1 MKPLDVKSDSYCEYS
16 NASNLKKIKI
26 GDLVRILKYKDI
38 FAKGYN
44 PNWSEE
50 DFVTSKI
57 KNTVPQIYV
66 IRDVK
71 GEEIVGTFYKKE
83 LQETNQKE
91 FRIEKVIERKGN
103 NLHFKWKGYDNYFN
117 IWIDENDKNMIKM
130 IKISYKNHSIL
141 SQTI

>member
-1 MKPLDVKSDSYCEYS
+1 M
-16 NASNLKKIKI
+16 
-26 GDLVRILKYKDI
+26 
-38 FAKGYN
+38 
-44 PNWSEE
+44 
-50 DFVTSKI
+50 
-57 KNTVPQIYV
+57 
-66 IRDVK
+66 
-71 GEEIVGTFYKKE
+71 
-83 LQETNQKE
+83 QETNQKE